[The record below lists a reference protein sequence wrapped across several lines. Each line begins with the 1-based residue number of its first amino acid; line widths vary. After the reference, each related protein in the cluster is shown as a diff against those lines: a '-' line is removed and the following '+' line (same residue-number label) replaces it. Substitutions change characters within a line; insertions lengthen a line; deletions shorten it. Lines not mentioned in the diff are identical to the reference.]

1 MYKLTFEDKPEAN
14 TYVKWARQKG
24 YLVEGPYREKLSK
37 NVKKFDL
44 NGKRKKY
51 SFVVLRK
58 RGVGRE
64 GGVPSKGA
72 WEDRLGDAYK
82 WMKEN
87 RRGFGGSWAQLRRM
101 VYQHEKGLPSDY
113 RGELPDM
120 KWDMPPEYM
129 VGYLRVVRGEP
140 KEKAIAQVKKAGE
153 AQGVADAEK
162 KRTVAQ
168 SKLAKTTTAQSK
180 LAKTTTDYFEASPKE
195 IRGLATKMGIPTDKP
210 LPKVLVMGEG
220 AGKEYSKTPM
230 LQKSTLEAD
239 KPSGYVI
246 TIPESM
252 LKRVTKK
259 GKETNYI
266 LGTRTRENI
275 KHELAHYE
283 ERSKTGAETGE
294 EKTPYDEAIKEIKA
308 DIRTGRKSMPLALAQ
323 QSYRLKEKYGLDDK
337 EAFKVIE
344 KAAKDL
350 GVKKGTITRARGWE
364 ITGKIPQPQL
374 NPKSIQKA
382 SSLPTPPL
390 SKRWMGDSGSMPGEP
405 MLFLDVKGD
414 DLDTAKAAIIE
425 RVDKQGNAVYELID
439 SSGKGKGFFQTE
451 EDAGKYAESIYSES
465 KKRGSPKGSGKKKE
479 GTGKIPATMQPLAQ
493 EAAKYDK
500 FEDFEK
506 AFSHEIKHGRYYHVT
521 DNPNFKIDS
530 STGPQD
536 ASSMAGKPVPAK
548 GKLMITSDLDNWAAE
563 YKGKRQYVAIIDMSE
578 VPKGKYWQ
586 VNRGFGNEF
595 WVDDPSKAKVI
606 KVVPMSQAK
615 VDSRLHH
622 KALPSSKEK
631 LMDFYEKIK
640 EQATQ
645 EFPIQPEIKK
655 VMTGAEP
662 KTAKKE
668 PWQMTKKEFDKF
680 YREGWVHRV
689 GEGET
694 ATKGAQ
700 LKGSFKK
707 GWFRKGEQTV
717 GAAPSDQI
725 LLPKETKFE
734 PTLQKSKAYSRWEG
748 ELPPSAVILSEKT
761 VKRGAG
767 KPELIHA
774 SIVAEAIKEKKHVPL
789 KVLREHRDVVK
800 EEIKERKKAKAEK
813 ERVREDKERAEKAEK
828 EEAKYWEETKL
839 TKEQQSRDEEVEA
852 LKAEA
857 ESYEKEEKE
866 VKETKK
872 EEKEV
877 AAHE

>member
-1 MYKLTFEDKPEAN
+1 MYKLTFDDKPEAN

-44 NGKRKKY
+44 NGKRKKFN
-51 SFVVLRK
+51 FVVLRK
-58 RGVGRE
+58 RGAGRE
-64 GGVPSKGA
+64 GGDVSLAVLDETK
-72 WEDRLGDAYK
+72 RK
-82 WMKEN
+82 KMKAA
-87 RRGFGGSWAQLRRM
+87 FGGGASTFEPGAREWE
-101 VYQHEKGLPSDY
+101 Y
-113 RGELPDM
+113 ELSGAV
-120 KWDMPPEYM
+120 K
-129 VGYLRVVRGEP
+129 VVHP
-140 KEKAIAQVKKAGE
+140 KLIRKSKAKMA
-153 AQGVADAEK
+153 
-162 KRTVAQ
+162 
-168 SKLAKTTTAQSK
+168 
-180 LAKTTTDYFEASPKE
+180 E
-195 IRGLATKMGIPTDKP
+195 IRGYAH
-210 LPKVLVMGEG
+210 
-220 AGKEYSKTPM
+220 
-230 LQKSTLEAD
+230 
-239 KPSGYVI
+239 
-246 TIPESM
+246 TI
-252 LKRVTKK
+252 
-259 GKETNYI
+259 
-266 LGTRTRENI
+266 
-275 KHELAHYE
+275 
-283 ERSKTGAETGE
+283 
-294 EKTPYDEAIKEIKA
+294 
-308 DIRTGRKSMPLALAQ
+308 
-323 QSYRLKEKYGLDDK
+323 
-337 EAFKVIE
+337 
-344 KAAKDL
+344 KDL
-350 GVKKGTITRARGWE
+350 ETIASGIGTIKTYHGAPAEFAKALVKKGANVPYKTEDIAKEVAKTYDLPWREFKHFAYRHETVDKLSTAPAAVASRWAQHFPQGEVMSELNDEARILVEAKKNRRKGESLEDAYNRYWKEIAEPKLKEVGYKGMAIGRQIDYLGLPDKLQPKSGTGALVELVVDVKDLPDYTKYWAKDILKALKEGELTQEQALQYWGESYQDMRIDPKAIKSARIVVEHIPAGAEDIASGE
-364 ITGKIPQPQL
+364 ITKLP
-374 NPKSIQKA
+374 SKA
-382 SSLPTPPL
+382 KYSSE
-390 SKRWMGDSGSMPGEP
+390 K
-405 MLFLDVKGD
+405 
-414 DLDTAKAAIIE
+414 
-425 RVDKQGNAVYELID
+425 KQ
-439 SSGKGKGFFQTE
+439 
-451 EDAGKYAESIYSES
+451 
-465 KKRGSPKGSGKKKE
+465 GSPKGSGKEKE
-479 GTGKIPATMQPLAQ
+479 VTGKIPAKMQPLAQ

-506 AFSHEIKHGRYYHVT
+506 AFSHEIRHGRYYHVT

-578 VPKGKYWQ
+578 VPKEKYWQ

-857 ESYEKEEKE
+857 EAYEKEEKE
-866 VKETKK
+866 PKK